1 MQPPDTLVPF
11 PRSRLP
17 ARLRAELDAHARR
30 LRATGVCE
38 FKWIPDEQEPHDL
51 DLAEIELDEDEPSQ
65 GAVDVPPARAAARH
79 FCHATADEKRQAAA
93 RVEALRAEFPGLP
106 MADILARVASE
117 TGRSPAAV
125 RRWHQSALGLAPA
138 PKRDATTQE
147 RAAAV
152 AQVDALLRANPGM
165 VKEHALQQ
173 VAQATGRN
181 ANTVG
186 KWYLRSQ
193 RGEL

>member
-1 MQPPDTLVPF
+1 MQTPDFVVPF

-30 LRATGVCE
+30 LRKLGVCE
-38 FKWIPDEQEPHDL
+38 FKWIEDEPDDL
-51 DLAEIELDEDEPSQ
+51 ALAEIELDEDEPSQ